1 VLSPQQWYYR
11 NIERFTMPPAVKMS
25 LGSAVHTAVEHDL
38 RQKVETHED
47 RPTNEVLDKY
57 DAAFEEETAG
67 NPEPDEPLG
76 KAKDDG
82 VRMLRVFM
90 DGSDDQP
97 PVAPTLQPVWVERAT
112 QFRVVK
118 EHVGGCPRDSTCT
131 CGVAFNVTLDMAT
144 VDDAVHDLK
153 TTARAPSG
161 GAHLMQVAAGA
172 IGYEVET
179 GRVAQDTVID
189 TLIRTKQAKYHRESY
204 GPVDA
209 HMKRIFA
216 LQVDSAV
223 QMINAGMFPT
233 LGTDGI
239 VPACGSCGYKPICPA
254 WKRKK

>member
-1 VLSPQQWYYR
+1 
-11 NIERFTMPPAVKMS
+11 MPPPVKMS
-25 LGSAVHTAVEHDL
+25 LGAAVHTAVEHDL

-47 RPTNEVLDKY
+47 RPTAEVLDKY
-57 DAAFEEETAG
+57 DAAFDFEVADIET
-67 NPEPDEPLG
+67 PDEPLG

-90 DGSDDQP
+90 DGSDQQP

-118 EHVGGCPRDSTCT
+118 EHVEGCQRNGGCS
-131 CGVAFNVTLDMAT
+131 CGVPFNVTLDMAT
-144 VDDAVHDLK
+144 EDDAVHDLK
-153 TTARAPSG
+153 TTARTPSSTG
-161 GAHLMQVAAGA
+161 LHLMQVAAGA
-172 IGYEVET
+172 IGYEVEV
-179 GRVAQDTVID
+179 GRPARDTVVD

-216 LQVDSAV
+216 QQVDNAV
-223 QMINAGMFPT
+223 QMINAGLFPT

-254 WKRKK
+254 WKRR